1 MVDKKVQWV
10 KDAAGDRF
18 DDLEL
23 NILVFFSTITDD
35 ARGMAE
41 GLAGAFS
48 VTPDEVL
55 EVPYAWFGTVD
66 EICDKL
72 RAARERWG
80 ISYFVLQG
88 DVMEAMAPVVA
99 ELAGT

>member
-1 MVDKKVQWV
+1 VQWV

-18 DDLEL
+18 DELEL
-23 NILVFFSTITDD
+23 NILVFFSTVTDD

-48 VTPDEVL
+48 VSTDEVL

-66 EICDKL
+66 AICDKL
-72 RAARERWG
+72 RAARERWN
-80 ISYFVLQG
+80 ISYFVVQG
-88 DVMEAMAPVVA
+88 DAMEGMAPVVA
-99 ELAGT
+99 ALAGT